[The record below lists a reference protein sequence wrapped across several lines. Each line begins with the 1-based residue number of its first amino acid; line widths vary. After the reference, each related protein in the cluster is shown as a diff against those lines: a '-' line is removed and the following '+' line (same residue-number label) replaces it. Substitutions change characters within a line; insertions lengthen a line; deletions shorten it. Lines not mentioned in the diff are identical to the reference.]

1 MLLPSLL
8 ISDWF
13 CKSHCYF
20 CERKELCFKKKKKE
34 SCKVHSFPQNGFAVV
49 YTSLPFQ

>member
-20 CERKELCFKKKKKE
+20 CEPKELCLKKKKK
-34 SCKVHSFPQNGFAVV
+34 SHKVQSFPQNGFAVV
-49 YTSLPFQ
+49 YTLLPFQ